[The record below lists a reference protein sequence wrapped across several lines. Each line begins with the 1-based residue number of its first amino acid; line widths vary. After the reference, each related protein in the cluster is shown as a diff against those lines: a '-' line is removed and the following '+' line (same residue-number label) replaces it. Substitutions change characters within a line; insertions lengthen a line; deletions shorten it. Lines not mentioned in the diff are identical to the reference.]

1 LAVGDFNGDG
11 LKDIA
16 YNTRTS
22 PGIGGETRFLLA
34 TGNLTYTNV
43 SGGFASGAAS
53 PCFPCLPQSLAPL
66 TVTWLRADDVDQ
78 DGIDDLVAVGR
89 VGVTTNSA
97 TVGRIW
103 IWPGRL
109 GGVPGPVEWSDPP
122 GLVGTSIQVEGPFL
136 ADLDLDGHKEIVVS
150 PESMYFVGLNP
161 VGVLPTTPDVL
172 RLSPSN
178 SAGARARH
186 SLDMNAGRLDIVP
199 LLHPV
204 GPAGTANPHWLSGQ
218 ITVGDVDNDG
228 DLDLVEVWCNCFVLP
243 IVLTSFP
250 MVATHLNQT
259 IRRKACAGTATTL
272 GLVRSTPT
280 INNPGYFIGLTG
292 APPGASAALLLSR
305 GETSVTSGNCTV
317 SVDITPGIGIL
328 PLGGYGF
335 VTADASGSAFVPIP
349 IPNDPSLLGFTAYAQ
364 WIATDPLGGFVIGGT
379 AYSLSDVA
387 QITIW

>member
-1 LAVGDFNGDG
+1 MRHFLDIRAGEMDIAPVRNITPPGWTYTTLAVGQ
-11 LKDIA
+11 
-16 YNTRTS
+16 
-22 PGIGGETRFLLA
+22 
-34 TGNLTYTNV
+34 LT
-43 SGGFASGAAS
+43 A
-53 PCFPCLPQSLAPL
+53 
-66 TVTWLRADDVDQ
+66 
-78 DGIDDLVAVGR
+78 
-89 VGVTTNSA
+89 
-97 TVGRIW
+97 
-103 IWPGRL
+103 
-109 GGVPGPVEWSDPP
+109 
-122 GLVGTSIQVEGPFL
+122 
-136 ADLDLDGHKEIVVS
+136 
-150 PESMYFVGLNP
+150 
-161 VGVLPTTPDVL
+161 
-172 RLSPSN
+172 
-178 SAGARARH
+178 
-186 SLDMNAGRLDIVP
+186 
-199 LLHPV
+199 
-204 GPAGTANPHWLSGQ
+204 
-218 ITVGDVDNDG
+218 GDVDSDG
-228 DLDLVEVWCNCFVLP
+228 DVDIVEVWCNCVFYP
-243 IVLTSFP
+243 AFLTSLP
-250 MVATHLNQT
+250 MVTTYLNQT

>member
-1 LAVGDFNGDG
+1 LDFVSGEM
-11 LKDIA
+11 DIA
-16 YNTRTS
+16 
-22 PGIGGETRFLLA
+22 
-34 TGNLTYTNV
+34 
-43 SGGFASGAAS
+43 
-53 PCFPCLPQSLAPL
+53 
-66 TVTWLRADDVDQ
+66 
-78 DGIDDLVAVGR
+78 
-89 VGVTTNSA
+89 
-97 TVGRIW
+97 
-103 IWPGRL
+103 
-109 GGVPGPVEWSDPP
+109 
-122 GLVGTSIQVEGPFL
+122 QVHF
-136 ADLDLDGHKEIVVS
+136 I
-150 PESMYFVGLNP
+150 MP
-161 VGVLPTTPDVL
+161 VGASFPVI
-172 RLSPSN
+172 
-178 SAGARARH
+178 SAGQLA
-186 SLDMNAGRLDIVP
+186 
-199 LLHPV
+199 
-204 GPAGTANPHWLSGQ
+204 
-218 ITVGDVDNDG
+218 VGDVDNDG
-228 DLDLVEVWCNCFVLP
+228 DLDIVEAWCNCYTSVPALFAALPFVE
-243 IVLTSFP
+243 
-250 MVATHLNQT
+250 THLNQT